1 MNKHISQEEIRE
13 GVEISFTAFLS
24 QLSLPQPHRAKSQG
38 ILYMV
43 RLEGGKK
50 IKAKEQKRTVD
61 RAVNVKSQ
69 MIIILFSL
77 HFVSMCEFNFSQIIK
92 GNNLICSRGA

>member
-1 MNKHISQEEIRE
+1 M
-13 GVEISFTAFLS
+13 V
-24 QLSLPQPHRAKSQG
+24 HRAAAAYGRQ
-38 ILYMV
+38 L
-43 RLEGGKK
+43 K

-92 GNNLICSRGA
+92 GNNLICVELEMDINFS